1 VTNLTV
7 VFSVV
12 KNGPNDYT
20 LRVASATKTASITHE
35 TDAQGKKAK
44 VTVEYGDFSSA
55 LQRVNEALGEVIEAG
70 TIRYIFSLLMFPG
83 QEICR
88 ERTPD
93 QDDRGIY

>member
-1 VTNLTV
+1 MNALLFMTNLAV

-20 LRVASATKTASITHE
+20 LRVASATETASITHE

-70 TIRYIFSLLMFPG
+70 TIRYIFSLLMFLG

-93 QDDRGIY
+93 